1 MKYLNIALAKGRLAK
16 QAADLFA
23 NAGIDTSGLLE
34 DTRKLIITDEENK
47 VRFFLVKPSDVPT
60 YIEYGAADIGI
71 CGRDTLLEEGRDLYE
86 VIDLGIGKC
95 RMCVAGPE
103 SLKGKLDSL
112 PSKRVA
118 TKYPNIS
125 REYYQR
131 VKGESVEI
139 IELSGSVELAPL
151 VGLSEVIVDI
161 VESGKTL
168 QENGLVVLETI
179 CDISARMIVNKVSMK
194 IERLRISKI
203 LDSIRKQLD

>member
-1 MKYLNIALAKGRLAK
+1 MCSR
-16 QAADLFA
+16 
-23 NAGIDTSGLLE
+23 SGQ
-34 DTRKLIITDEENK
+34 
-47 VRFFLVKPSDVPT
+47 S
-60 YIEYGAADIGI
+60 
-71 CGRDTLLEEGRDLYE
+71 C
-86 VIDLGIGKC
+86 
-95 RMCVAGPE
+95 
-103 SLKGKLDSL
+103 GKLDNI
-112 PSKRVA
+112 PNKRVA

-131 VKGESVEI
+131 VKRESVEI

-168 QENGLVVLETI
+168 QDNGLVVLETI

-194 IERLRISKI
+194 IERVRISKI